1 MNKLLK
7 VFAMTLM
14 LVLGGQAMA
23 QSRGAMFLS
32 ATFPMK
38 DYAKYDGPFYG
49 NFALTTPSVSDAGA
63 GMGFNA
69 GLKWYYNVGV
79 KGLGVLLSVD
89 GFYNGPTKELKNTYR
104 DQEGAAGGQFIGG
117 SFNYNATPKYV
128 NIPAMLGLNYIFHF
142 NPNLGIYI
150 EAGAGGN
157 LRLITDMETVTKGT
171 LFGVETQVTE
181 IQDYE
186 KAFSFAYQAGIGF
199 EVAKNLV
206 IGCSFYDLGSAVVE
220 SEHKSK
226 TKTLVNNEYVT
237 ETAIPTQNSYGTI
250 HPIMVLGRIGFSF

>member
-7 VFAMTLM
+7 VFAMTL
-14 LVLGGQAMA
+14 QAMA

-79 KGLGVLLSVD
+79 NGLGVLLSVD
-89 GFYNGPTKELKNTYR
+89 GFYNGPTKELKNAYR
-104 DQEGAAGGQFIGG
+104 NQEGEAGGQFIGG
-117 SFNYNATPKYV
+117 SFKYNATPKYV
-128 NIPAMLGLNYIFHF
+128 NIPAMVGLNYIFHF
-142 NPNLGIYI
+142 NSNLGIYI

-181 IQDYE
+181 TQDYE

-206 IGCSFYDLGSAVVE
+206 IGCSFYDLGSATVN
-220 SEHKSK
+220 SEHTLK
-226 TKTLVNNEYVT
+226 TKTLNDNVT
-237 ETAIPTQNSYGTI
+237 TKDVDYPSFGTV

>member
-7 VFAMTLM
+7 VFAMTLL

-49 NFALTTPSVSDAGA
+49 NFALTTPNVSDAGA

-79 KGLGVLLSVD
+79 NGLGVLLSVD
-89 GFYNGPTKELKNTYR
+89 GFYNGPTKELKNAYR
-104 DQEGAAGGQFIGG
+104 NQEGEAGGQFIGG
-117 SFNYNATPKYV
+117 SFKYNATPKYV
-128 NIPAMLGLNYIFHF
+128 NIPAMVGLNYIFHF
-142 NPNLGIYI
+142 NSNLGIYI

-181 IQDYE
+181 TQDYE

-206 IGCSFYDLGSAVVE
+206 IGCSFYDLGSATVN
-220 SEHKSK
+220 SEHTLK
-226 TKTLVNNEYVT
+226 TKTLNDNVT
-237 ETAIPTQNSYGTI
+237 TKDVDYPSFGTV

>member
-104 DQEGAAGGQFIGG
+104 DQEGAAGGQFIEG
-117 SFNYNATPKYV
+117 SFHYNATPKYV
-128 NIPAMLGLNYIFHF
+128 NIPAMVGLNYIFHF

-171 LFGVETQVTE
+171 LFGVETQITE
-181 IQDYE
+181 TQDYE
-186 KAFSFAYQAGIGF
+186 KAFTFAYQAGIGF

-206 IGCSFYDLGSAVVE
+206 IGCSFYDLGSATVN
-220 SEHKSK
+220 SEHTLK
-226 TKTLVNNEYVT
+226 TKTLNDNITTKDVGY
-237 ETAIPTQNSYGTI
+237 PSFGTV
-250 HPIMVLGRIGFSF
+250 HPIMILGRIGFSF